1 MNIRMFSQLYTMKM
15 LPPLICLLALT
26 CACNRGYR
34 QYISRYHFPAQ
45 DSIPDYS
52 QAAFWAASP
61 YIHDPSDSVPR
72 PLRADYR
79 QDTAAD
85 VFFIHP
91 TTYVD
96 KKMKEGWNADIR
108 DPDLA
113 AKTDY
118 SSILYQASIFNASG
132 RVFAPRYRQANYYA
146 YFPKTAADTAAAIA
160 AFNLAYS
167 DVRAAFLYYLKYE
180 NHGRPIILAAHSQGT
195 THALRLMKEFFDGK
209 PLARQLVVAY
219 LAGMALPDGYF
230 AHIPL
235 CKTPVQTSCACSWRT
250 LREGYLPDYVENEK
264 DSALVTNPISWTDS
278 TSFVDRN
285 RNEGSIL
292 MNFNRLPAHVA
303 GARIHSG
310 VLWTGRLHFFGS
322 FLYRT
327 RNYHIADMN
336 LFYRNIRDN
345 ISVRLRHYAQK
356 KGLAE
361 NETPIITP
369 N

>member
-1 MNIRMFSQLYTMKM
+1 MKM
-15 LPPLICLLALT
+15 LPPLICFLALT

-34 QYISRYHFPAQ
+34 QYISRYHFPVQ

-52 QAAFWAASP
+52 QPAFWAASP
-61 YIHDPSDSVPR
+61 HFHDPSDSVPK
-72 PLRADYR
+72 PLRDTYR

-85 VFFIHP
+85 IFFIHP
-91 TTYVD
+91 TTYLD
-96 KKMKEGWNADIR
+96 RNMPEGWNADIR
-108 DPDLA
+108 DPQLA

-118 SSILYQASIFNASG
+118 SSILYQASVFNAAG

-146 YFPKTAADTAAAIA
+146 YFPKTAADSAAAAA
-160 AFNLAYS
+160 AFDTAYA
-167 DVRAAFLYYLKYE
+167 DVRAAFLYYLQHE

-195 THALRLMKEFFDGK
+195 THALRLLKEFFDGK
-209 PLARQLVVAY
+209 PLSRQLVAAY
-219 LAGMALPDGYF
+219 LAGMGLPKDYF
-230 AHIPL
+230 TQIPL
-235 CKTPVQTSCACSWRT
+235 CQTPGETGCVCSWRT
-250 LREGYLPDYVENEK
+250 LREGYLPDYIQTEK

-278 TSFVDRN
+278 TVFVDRS

-292 MNFNRLPAHVA
+292 LNFNRLHPHVT
-303 GARIHSG
+303 GARIHQG

-327 RNYHIADMN
+327 RNYHIADLN

-345 ISVRLRHYAQK
+345 LSVRLKAYAQK